1 MIAFLIIV
9 HVICC
14 LGLIL
19 IVLLQAGKGA
29 GLAST
34 FGSQAVESVLGAGAS
49 DFLKKVTTVMA
60 VMFMLTSLSLAFL
73 TARRSASVM
82 KQVKPVEQNSVNEGV
97 SRNVKVTPDGKEVVE
112 ERVIPGL
119 EGKSKEE
126 LQQVLKEITEKLPL
140 SQKGSEKEA
149 ATGSSSSQETSQIP
163 SGSSESQTNASEQ
176 KIESA
181 NVVSNETS
189 QIPKESVQTEVQEK
203 SSEGVN
209 TSSEMNA
216 PADVSSTAQ

>member
-1 MIAFLIIV
+1 MISFLIII

-82 KQVKPVEQNSVNEGV
+82 KQVKPVEQTTGNEGV

-140 SQKGSEKEA
+140 GQKDAKKEGVA
-149 ATGSSSSQETSQIP
+149 ESSSSAETSQN
-163 SGSSESQTNASEQ
+163 SAGSAENKVSPEQ
-176 KIESA
+176 RTETSDA
-181 NVVSNETS
+181 VSNVTP
-189 QIPKESVQTEVQEK
+189 QVESINTEVQEK
-203 SSEGVN
+203 SSETEN
-209 TSSEMNA
+209 IPSET
-216 PADVSSTAQ
+216 SSTAQ